1 VEIKF
6 IEGLLVRLL
15 VVVIAVAGLGALA
28 LMRGGLVV
36 RVRRSVFPIHAAQA
50 IKAADISP
58 IDSCDKSHR
67 KIQCGEPGP
76 GAF

>member
-28 LMRGGLVV
+28 LVV
-36 RVRRSVFPIHAAQA
+36 RELEL
-50 IKAADISP
+50 
-58 IDSCDKSHR
+58 
-67 KIQCGEPGP
+67 GL
-76 GAF
+76 

>member
-6 IEGLLVRLL
+6 IEGLLERLL
-15 VVVIAVAGLGALA
+15 VVVIAVARLGALA
-28 LMRGGLVV
+28 LVCGGLVV

-50 IKAADISP
+50 IKAVDISP

-67 KIQCGEPGP
+67 KIQCGEQAP